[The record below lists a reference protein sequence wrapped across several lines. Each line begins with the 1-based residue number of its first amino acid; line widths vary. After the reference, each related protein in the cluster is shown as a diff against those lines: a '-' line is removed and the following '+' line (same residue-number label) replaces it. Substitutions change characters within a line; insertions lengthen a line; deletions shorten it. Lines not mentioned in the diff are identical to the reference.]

1 MSTSPS
7 PPASQKC
14 CTEKARTLEA
24 ESADL
29 TALTKVCRNA
39 FKQYLRTRPGASSES
54 QVGFTPCATPAQPS
68 LSHLFVVR
76 SHVYTVH
83 G

>member
-1 MSTSPS
+1 MRQCAVSERMGGLGC
-7 PPASQKC
+7 PPNPPLTPKNAA
-14 CTEKARTLEA
+14 TEKARMLEA

-54 QVGFTPCATPAQPS
+54 QVGFPRTA
-68 LSHLFVVR
+68 LSSTLSF
-76 SHVYTVH
+76 SF
-83 G
+83 